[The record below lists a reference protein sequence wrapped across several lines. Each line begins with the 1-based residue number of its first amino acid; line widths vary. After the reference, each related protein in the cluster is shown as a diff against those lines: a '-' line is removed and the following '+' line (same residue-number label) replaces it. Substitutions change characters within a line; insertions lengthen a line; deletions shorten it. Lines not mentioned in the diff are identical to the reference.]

1 MPICHSNA
9 AILAIEKYSITFMF
23 MHDVCS
29 CSGESI
35 IMLHRFDGRVV
46 LLVVC
51 LTLSMTLFGTLK
63 ITHAQPTAVVYVD
76 PLKVENLFSPAT
88 FTINLKVANVT
99 NLYGFDFQF
108 SWDPNIIKYV
118 SHVKKVP
125 IDGIPAYPGGLLYK
139 PTINVI
145 DQVDETASMSGSE
158 PGTMYW
164 VAEAAMLPAKSFN
177 GTGIMFNMTFQ
188 VVGLGKS
195 ALKINAC
202 TLSDKSGVPIEH
214 TEKNGEFVNF
224 VPPPPAN
231 ADIFINPSS
240 VVNTSL
246 TPGTNFSVSVDI
258 RNIQNLYSYSFAVA
272 YNATL
277 LNVAQVT
284 GNPSFPVP
292 SITQG
297 TGNLVVSSALTSPPA
312 ISGNFSLA
320 TIKFGV
326 LAIGETELDLH
337 AVILSDQQGENIT
350 FNPPGDGYFSN
361 LVISEISANVT
372 VRPDALNLKT
382 KGRWISVYIELEEGY
397 DVDDI
402 DVSSLRLNKTLPVD
416 MAAPMAVGDFNG
428 NGIDDLLVGFNRTV
442 MINLIKA
449 THPDC
454 FHMDMAFVVTGQLKT
469 GIKFEDGYPVHVSSL
484 LGDAN
489 GDGTVNILDLVLG
502 GLSYNLHDGDAQWNP
517 NVNYAPSYDKIDV
530 LDLVTIVWYYGKTC

>member
-1 MPICHSNA
+1 
-9 AILAIEKYSITFMF
+9 
-23 MHDVCS
+23 
-29 CSGESI
+29 
-35 IMLHRFDGRVV
+35 MLRKIDGRVV
-46 LLVVC
+46 LLVVS
-51 LTLSMTLFGTLK
+51 LALSMTLFGTLK
-63 ITHAQPTAVVYVD
+63 ITHAQPTPVVYVD
-76 PLKVENLFSPAT
+76 PPKVQNLFAPAT
-88 FTINLKVANVT
+88 FTINVRVANVT
-99 NLYGFDFQF
+99 NFYGFDFQF
-108 SWDPNIIKYV
+108 SWDPSIIKYV

-125 IDGIPAYPGGLLYK
+125 IDGTPPYPDGLLYK

-145 DQVDETASMSGSE
+145 DQVDETASMVGSE

-177 GTGIMFNMTFQ
+177 GSGVLFNMTFQ

-195 ALKINAC
+195 TLKINAC
-202 TLSDKSGVPIEH
+202 TLSDKVGVPIEH
-214 TEKNGEFVNF
+214 IEKNGEFVNF
-224 VPPPPAN
+224 VPPPPPN

-246 TPGTNFSVSVDI
+246 TPGTDFNVSVDV
-258 RNIQNLYSYSFAVA
+258 RNVLSLHSYSFAVA

-284 GNPSFPVP
+284 GNPTFPAP
-292 SITQG
+292 SVTQG
-297 TGNLVVSSALTSPPA
+297 VGDLVVSSALTSPPT
-312 ISGNFSLA
+312 ISGNLSLA
-320 TIKFGV
+320 TIKFHV
-326 LAIGETELDLH
+326 LETGETELDLH
-337 AVILSDQQGENIT
+337 AVILSDQLGGNIT
-350 FNPPGDGYFSN
+350 YNPPGDGYFSN

-416 MAAPMAVGDFNG
+416 MAGPMTVGDFDAD
-428 NGIDDLLVGFNRTV
+428 GIPDLLVSFNRTD

-449 THPDC
+449 VHPEC
-454 FHMDMAFVVTGQLKT
+454 FHMNMTFEVTGQLKT
-469 GIKFEDGYPVHVSSL
+469 GIKFEDGYLVHVSSL

-502 GLSYNLHDGDAQWNP
+502 GLSYNLHDGDPQWNP

-530 LDLVTIVWYYGKTC
+530 LDLVTIVWYYGKKC